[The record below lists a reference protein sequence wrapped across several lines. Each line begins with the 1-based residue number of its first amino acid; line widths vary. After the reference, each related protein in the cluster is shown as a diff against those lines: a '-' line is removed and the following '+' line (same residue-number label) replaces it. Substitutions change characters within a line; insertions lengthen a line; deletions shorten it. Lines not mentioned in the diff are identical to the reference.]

1 MTQLNDN
8 TTRFVRDVK
17 SLADNNDVENVIVS
31 YWFNDITVITKQG
44 IRIVLSAKEGK
55 KQIRKALNQISEY

>member
-55 KQIRKALNQISEY
+55 QQIRKALNQISEY

>member
-55 KQIRKALNQISEY
+55 QQIRKA